1 MATNPKLGA
10 ATILVVLG
18 LLCFAAGLLPAVP
31 EKYVHSVGGIL
42 LAAAL
47 LVGALA

>member
-1 MATNPKLGA
+1 MKVSA
-10 ATILVVLG
+10 AVILAVLG
-18 LLCFAAGLLPAVP
+18 LLCFAAGRLPAVP
-31 EKYVHSVGGIL
+31 EKYAHSVGGIL

>member
-1 MATNPKLGA
+1 MKASA
-10 ATILVVLG
+10 AVILVVLG
-18 LLCFAAGLLPAVP
+18 LLCFAAGLLPNLP